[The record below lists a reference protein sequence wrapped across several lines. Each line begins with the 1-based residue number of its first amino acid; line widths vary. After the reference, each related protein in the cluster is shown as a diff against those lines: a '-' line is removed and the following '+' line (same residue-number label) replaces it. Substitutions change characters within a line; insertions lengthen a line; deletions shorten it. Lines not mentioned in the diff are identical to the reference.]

1 MRLYFR
7 PVYGIIYS
15 FKWSMAHPTPGAF
28 RMWLCLW
35 CLWGIPNPSDVI
47 APWNGSIF
55 DMLLRGIHPV
65 AGARQPLQELSNIV
79 QLYYTMYHL
88 VMTNIAM
95 ERFTI
100 FNRWTICK
108 WTIYTMAMLNNQRV
122 STCYPLTLTPSS
134 GLFSHPQNIP
144 SQSQPSRAVELL
156 HAIKAQGLTY
166 DLGQPTSDSFVKPR
180 KTPPLGEDSPGL
192 QLDLLVFG
200 GKESLKPVIKQV
212 SFNII

>member
-1 MRLYFR
+1 
-7 PVYGIIYS
+7 
-15 FKWSMAHPTPGAF
+15 
-28 RMWLCLW
+28 
-35 CLWGIPNPSDVI
+35 
-47 APWNGSIF
+47 
-55 DMLLRGIHPV
+55 
-65 AGARQPLQELSNIV
+65 
-79 QLYYTMYHL
+79 
-88 VMTNIAM
+88 
-95 ERFTI
+95 
-100 FNRWTICK
+100 
-108 WTIYTMAMLNNQRV
+108 MAMLNNQRV